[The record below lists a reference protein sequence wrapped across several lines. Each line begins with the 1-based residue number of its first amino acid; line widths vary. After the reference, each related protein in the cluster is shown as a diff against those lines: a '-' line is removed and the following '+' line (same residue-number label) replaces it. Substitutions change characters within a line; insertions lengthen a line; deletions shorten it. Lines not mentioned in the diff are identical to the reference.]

1 MKNITLLIKL
11 FTLSFTLLYSQ
22 NLISEITE
30 KYDDGKTKTISY
42 YQNNRNKLVLGKI
55 ENYYKNR
62 QLQSTGK
69 IKDDLMDGE
78 WIYYYENGQI
88 KGRGLYKAGNG
99 EDLGITGIAKNGR
112 IGQWVFYYE
121 NGKKKNVYNY
131 DYRGVP
137 NNWTE
142 YYENGRIQLH
152 NTSYG
157 YTSYYEN
164 GQIESK
170 GKQKDGLNVGKWTEY
185 YENGEINK
193 ELYYKEGIIDGII
206 YIYYENGKIMAKG
219 DLKEGAGLLTFFY
232 ENGKKQK
239 EGNLI
244 NEEKSGDWIFYD
256 EEGRFVT
263 VEQYKNGELVEPSP
277 TEKPVTPVSPATQ
290 TGNSG
295 RNLENISAIIE
306 AELTNKSSCK
316 EDVCISIINHNQQNK
331 TFDVY
336 MINQKPVAGFQCDLA
351 GINIIGADGG
361 LSQKNEYQTSNS
373 ADRILSYNIQGTLI
387 PIGEGILTTV
397 YYSNLINE
405 TCMTNIIFAGNGGV
419 KLTNNTP
426 NCLK

>member
-42 YQNNRNKLVLGKI
+42 YQNKRNKLFLGKI

-62 QLQSTGK
+62 QLQSAGK
-69 IKDDLMDGE
+69 IKDDLMDGA
-78 WIYYYENGQI
+78 WINYYENGQI

-121 NGKKKNVYNY
+121 NGKKKSVYNY

-164 GQIESK
+164 G
-170 GKQKDGLNVGKWTEY
+170 
-185 YENGEINK
+185 
-193 ELYYKEGIIDGII
+193 
-206 YIYYENGKIMAKG
+206 
-219 DLKEGAGLLTFFY
+219 
-232 ENGKKQK
+232 KKQK

-256 EEGRFVT
+256 EEGRFVK
-263 VEQYKNGELVEPSP
+263 VEEYKNDELVKPSP
-277 TEKPVTPVSPATQ
+277 TEKPAIPVSPPTQ
-290 TGNSG
+290 T
-295 RNLENISAIIE
+295 ENNGTYNIPIADSLSVGHKDS
-306 AELTNKSSCK
+306 ELTNKSSCK

-336 MINQKPVAGFQCDLA
+336 MINQTPVAGFQCDLA

-361 LSQKNEYQTSNS
+361 LLQKNKYQTSNS
-373 ADRILSYNIQGTLI
+373 ADRILSFNMQGTLI
-387 PIGEGILTTV
+387 PIGEGILTTI

-405 TCMTNIIFAGNGGV
+405 VCMTEIIFAGNGGN
-419 KLTNNTP
+419 KLTNNIP

>member
-42 YQNNRNKLVLGKI
+42 YQNKRNKLVLGKI

-121 NGKKKNVYNY
+121 NGKKKSVYNY

-142 YYENGRIQLH
+142 YYENG
-152 NTSYG
+152 G
-157 YTSYYEN
+157 
-164 GQIESK
+164 
-170 GKQKDGLNVGKWTEY
+170 
-185 YENGEINK
+185 INK

-206 YIYYENGKIMAKG
+206 YMYYENGKIMAKG
-219 DLKEGAGLLTFFY
+219 DLKKGTGLLTFFY
-232 ENGKKQK
+232 ENGKKQQ

-244 NEEKSGDWIFYD
+244 NEEKSGDWIFYN
-256 EEGRFVT
+256 EKGRFVK
-263 VEQYKNGELVEPSP
+263 VEEYNNGDLVKPSP
-277 TEKPVTPVSPATQ
+277 KEKPAIPVSPPTH
-290 TGNSG
+290 T
-295 RNLENISAIIE
+295 ENNRTYNIPIEDSFSVGPKDAIVTIIE
-306 AELTNKSSCK
+306 WA
-316 EDVCISIINHNQQNK
+316 D
-331 TFDVY
+331 
-336 MINQKPVAGFQCDLA
+336 FQ
-351 GINIIGADGG
+351 
-361 LSQKNEYQTSNS
+361 
-373 ADRILSYNIQGTLI
+373 
-387 PIGEGILTTV
+387 
-397 YYSNLINE
+397 
-405 TCMTNIIFAGNGGV
+405 
-419 KLTNNTP
+419 
-426 NCLK
+426 